1 MKGLVERNFNAV
13 LAFSVVAGMVVPGL
27 EMLPKASAIA
37 FISVAIFFSCPYVS
51 MAEIRSINIKQASVF
66 FVARFLV
73 LPIFLYL
80 IALWLVPDYAVGALL
95 IALMPV
101 GASTTTVAALIRA
114 NSAFCLSATVLTNI
128 FAPFL
133 IFAYLYFL
141 VGDHAQINVLSVL
154 ISAMLGIFV
163 PVGFYF
169 LGVRHFSHAKA
180 WVKDNSKL
188 YATLFIGFMIA
199 YVVALEKSYILSN
212 LDSVLWMSIVG
223 LILFAALYGFAYAF
237 GLRMD
242 WRMQKTYMLCSG
254 VNNTGLASGLA
265 VLYFSSETVL
275 FTIIAEV
282 PWILC
287 LMIFKLYVDWRD
299 G

>member
-1 MKGLVERNFNAV
+1 MRRWVEGNFNAV
-13 LAFSVVAGMVVPGL
+13 LALSVVFGMLMPGL
-27 EMLPKASAIA
+27 ELLPKASAIA

-51 MAEIRSINIKQASVF
+51 VAELKSINIKQAGAF
-66 FVARFLV
+66 FIARFLV
-73 LPIFLYL
+73 LPIVIYYA
-80 IALWLVPDYAVGALL
+80 ALALAPDYAIGILL
-95 IALMPV
+95 IALVPV

-133 IFAYLYFL
+133 MFGYLYFL
-141 VGDHAQINVLSVL
+141 VGSDAQIDVVSVL

-163 PVGFYF
+163 PVGVYF
-169 LGVRHFSHAKA
+169 FGVRHFTKAKG

-188 YATLFIGFMIA
+188 YATLFIALMIA

-212 LDSVLWMSIVG
+212 LDSVLWMSVIG
-223 LILFAALYGFAYAF
+223 LALFAVLYLFAYGFGAK
-237 GLRMD
+237 MD

-282 PWILC
+282 PWILT
-287 LMIFKLYVDWRD
+287 LMIFKGYVDWRD

>member
-1 MKGLVERNFNAV
+1 MRVLIERNFNAV
-13 LAFSVVAGMVVPGL
+13 LALSVLAGMILPGL
-27 EMLPKASAIA
+27 DMLPKASAIA

-51 MAEIRSINIKQASVF
+51 VAELKSINIKQAGAF
-66 FVARFLV
+66 FVARFLI
-73 LPIFLYL
+73 LPIAIYYC
-80 IALWLVPDYAVGALL
+80 ALWLVPEYAVGVLL
-95 IALMPV
+95 IALVPV

-133 IFAYLYFL
+133 MFGYLYFL
-141 VGDHAQINVLSVL
+141 VGGNAQIDVVSVL

-163 PVGFYF
+163 PVGIYF
-169 LGVRHFSHAKA
+169 LGVRYFPSAKA

-188 YATLFIGFMIA
+188 YATVFIGLMIA
-199 YVVALEKSYILSN
+199 YVVALEKTYILSN
-212 LDSVLWMSIVG
+212 LDTVLWMSVIGVM
-223 LILFAALYGFAYAF
+223 LFAVLYLFAYGF
-237 GLRMD
+237 GMRMD

-275 FTIIAEV
+275 FTIIAEL

-287 LMIFKLYVDWRD
+287 LMIFKLYVDWHD